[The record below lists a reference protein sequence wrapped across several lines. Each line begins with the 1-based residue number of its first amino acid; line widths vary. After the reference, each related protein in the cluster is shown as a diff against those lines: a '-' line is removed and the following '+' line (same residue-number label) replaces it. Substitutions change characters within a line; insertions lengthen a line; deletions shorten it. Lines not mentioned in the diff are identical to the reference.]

1 MHQLSDVGA
10 KEENRPS
17 YNQLRYAWYSF
28 LHLLYINFSTASTC
42 SECGPVPDIVVC
54 DATTVAFRK
63 TVVLRCDSRQNVVS
77 SGSVMSG
84 R

>member
-1 MHQLSDVGA
+1 MDTA
-10 KEENRPS
+10 EEKMPS

-28 LHLLYINFSTASTC
+28 LDLLEIDYTASSTC
-42 SECGPVPDIVVC
+42 SECGPEPEIVVC

-63 TVVLRCDSRQNVVS
+63 TMVLRCDPQTPVESANVTT
-77 SGSVMSG
+77 G